1 MNRFAALT
9 LLFVL
14 AAPAI
19 PRAAQAADD
28 PVIPQDK
35 RSVAR
40 KFGLRDLDGKKHQL
54 AELKGKVVVVNFWA
68 TWCGPCQQEMPA
80 FTKVYAEYR
89 DRGVE
94 FVGAANE
101 DQASRAKVATFVKS
115 LNIQFPI
122 WLEAS
127 ADHMEAFGV
136 GPELP
141 ATVVVDPQGRLAAR
155 IKGATDEAQLRSLL
169 DRLLPEVGAGSP
181 ASPRPAAPK
190 PL

>member
-9 LLFVL
+9 LLFALTSPL
-14 AAPAI
+14 AA
-19 PRAAQAADD
+19 QTADD

-35 RSVAR
+35 RAVA
-40 KFGLRDLDGKKHQL
+40 KKLALRDLDGKKRQL
-54 AELKGKVVVVNFWA
+54 IELKGKVVVVNFWA
-68 TWCGPCQQEMPA
+68 TWCGPCRQEMPA

-101 DQASRAKVATFVKS
+101 DQASRAKVTTFVKS
-115 LNIQFPI
+115 LDIQFPI
-122 WLEAS
+122 WIEAS
-127 ADHMEAFGV
+127 ADHMDAFGV

-155 IKGATDEAQLRSLL
+155 IKGVTDETQLRSLL
-169 DRLLPEVGAGSP
+169 DRLLPEVAAVAP
-181 ASPRPAAPK
+181 ASPRPATPK
-190 PL
+190 PQ